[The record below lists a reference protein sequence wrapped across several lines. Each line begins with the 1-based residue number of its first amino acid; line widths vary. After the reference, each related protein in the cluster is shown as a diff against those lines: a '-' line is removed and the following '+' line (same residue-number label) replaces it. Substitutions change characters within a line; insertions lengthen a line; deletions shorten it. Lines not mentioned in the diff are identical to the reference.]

1 MKPWV
6 QNRVNCINEVE
17 TVWKHVPGSVNPA
30 DIATREINLLNTW
43 IKDEWFNGP
52 QFLCSSE
59 SEWPCQEPSIPQ
71 LSQLEMKTETLQLVT
86 KIEYKDDITTL
97 IDMEKYSSLFVDDNG
112 ILRCQSCLCQT
123 ENLSF
128 NYCNPIYIPHEE
140 QFVKLVILKAHNHV
154 CHSGVKSTLNQL
166 RTKYWIIK
174 GRQKVKTICEN
185 LCGLSFK

>member
-1 MKPWV
+1 MK
-6 QNRVNCINEVE
+6 I
-17 TVWKHVPGSVNPA
+17 
-30 DIATREINLLNTW
+30 
-43 IKDEWFNGP
+43 
-52 QFLCSSE
+52 
-59 SEWPCQEPSIPQ
+59 
-71 LSQLEMKTETLQLVT
+71 ETLQLVT

-128 NYCNPIYIPHEE
+128 NYCNPIYLPHEE